1 VQWVIIRMKQENH
14 NVKNVLLDHIAN
26 LTELK
31 LQLLVLME
39 CSVPKLQFTQSH
51 VPSAKDLTEIKLLA
65 SHAFKE
71 NIVGLKSSEESFQV
85 KEEIV
90 HQDIFATQAPTH
102 QSPSQILVESQH
114 HQLNFKHIMDQY

>member
-1 VQWVIIRMKQENH
+1 MKQENH

-26 LTELK
+26 LMELK

-39 CSVPKLQFTQSH
+39 CSVLKHRFTLSL

-71 NIVGLKSSEESFQV
+71 NTAGLKSSEESFQV
-85 KEEIV
+85 REEIV
-90 HQDIFATQAPTH
+90 HQDIFATQVHTH
-102 QSPSQILVESQH
+102 LSPFQILVESQH

>member
-1 VQWVIIRMKQENH
+1 MKQENH

-71 NIVGLKSSEESFQV
+71 NIVGLKSS
-85 KEEIV
+85 
-90 HQDIFATQAPTH
+90 
-102 QSPSQILVESQH
+102 
-114 HQLNFKHIMDQY
+114 

>member
-1 VQWVIIRMKQENH
+1 MKQENH

-26 LTELK
+26 LTAHK
-31 LQLLVLME
+31 LQLLVSME
-39 CSVPKLQFTQSH
+39 CSVLKHQFTQSR

-85 KEEIV
+85 REEIV
-90 HQDIFATQAPTH
+90 HQDIFATQALTH